1 MKHLI
6 AAALLVLLSVTA
18 QAQAQPEGKRVGA
31 DQLERMQKNLGL
43 SDEQVEQLHEIRE
56 RGGSR
61 EEVRAVFTDEQWALM
76 QERRRQAKA
85 RRGKDQ
91 PGQYY
96 SLPQE
101 GQAEDPDDG

>member
-1 MKHLI
+1 MKQFFTA
-6 AAALLVLLSVTA
+6 AAALVFLAATA
-18 QAQAQPEGKRVGA
+18 HAQVEGKRAGA
-31 DQLERMQKNLGL
+31 DQLTRMQKNLGL
-43 SDEQVEQLHEIRE
+43 SDEQVAQLHELRE

-85 RRGKDQ
+85 RSGKGQ

-96 SLPQE
+96 SLPQD
-101 GQAEDPDDG
+101 GQADKPDDG